1 MESKIGDNIDNNMIA
16 QNLGTNQIFLPKNSM
31 PSIPLAQPPVQQVQQ
46 QAAQN
51 NVPVQT
57 AVPVQTPVATN
68 QLPVSNNYFNIFGIE
83 LSKNTLYIIVAFLI
97 LVCVY
102 YYYFKSLKRV
112 KTEKKSK
119 KKSKKAK
126 VEESSED
133 SE

>member
-31 PSIPLAQPPVQQVQQ
+31 PSIPLAQPPVQQVSQ